1 MASSTFVTVG
11 VDVVAEGGVA
21 MCTMGVD
28 DDVVGAVAV
37 KIAAVFMLSCVEKA
51 DVNMLSGMLL
61 LQMLLLWVP

>member
-28 DDVVGAVAV
+28 EDAVGAVALCTGCKNCCCFYAIV
-37 KIAAVFMLSCVEKA
+37 C
-51 DVNMLSGMLL
+51 
-61 LQMLLLWVP
+61 